1 MKVLY
6 IYRHPDM
13 GFSIGK
19 VFRPIEEEMR
29 KYAEVDAVYLPIPN
43 YKPAGL
49 WKNIRTAVA
58 AVKQKKYDI
67 VHITGAEH
75 YLIPFLRKQNIVV
88 TVHDLGFFTNH
99 GLSIRTLWKYCLW
112 IKTLPLAKRA
122 TFISKKSLKEA
133 EGLVK
138 FKSGQAVVIHDPI
151 GREYVP
157 NSKTINTSCPTI
169 LHVGTKPN
177 KNLTRTIDALNGL
190 PCKLRIVGEISSSDH
205 ELLIRNG
212 VDFSNVCNI
221 SDEELLQEYQN
232 ADIVNFPSLTEGFGM
247 PVIEGQG
254 VGRLVI
260 TSNLEPMKSI
270 AGGGAVL
277 CNPSDVGSI
286 RDAYK
291 RCIGNPDY
299 CMSIVNM
306 GNENIK
312 KYRVQNI
319 AKEFFALYADL
330 INKHKS

>member
-157 NSKTINTSCPTI
+157 NSKTINTSCPII
-169 LHVGTKPN
+169 LHIGTRPH
-177 KNLTRTIDALNGL
+177 KNLTRTIAALKEIR
-190 PCKLRIVGEISSSDH
+190 CKMRIIGKVEDKDV
-205 ELLIRNG
+205 ELLKKNRIEHTILQNL
-212 VDFSNVCNI
+212 
-221 SDEELLQEYQN
+221 SDDELLQEYKD
-232 ADIVNFPSLTEGFGM
+232 ADIINFPSYHEGFGM
-247 PVIEGQG
+247 PIIEGQAI
-254 VGRLVI
+254 GRLVI
-260 TSNLEPMKSI
+260 TSDMEPMKSV
-270 AGGGAVL
+270 AGEGAIL
-277 CNPSDVGSI
+277 CNPFNVKSI
-286 RDAYK
+286 RNAYLK
-291 RCIGNPDY
+291 GIKDNDY
-299 CMSIVNM
+299 RESVIKAGLENVEKYRL
-306 GNENIK
+306 ENITK
-312 KYRVQNI
+312 QYL
-319 AKEFFALYADL
+319 ELY
-330 INKHKS
+330 KSL